1 MISEEQSR
9 LVKGLLD
16 FCKKEG
22 IEVGNFIEI
31 RMRDCDDVPKY
42 LARMYK
48 AHEET
53 KKSRLRFQGIY
64 NLTVS
69 LN

>member
-1 MISEEQSR
+1 MNSEERSR
-9 LVKGLLD
+9 LVKGVLD
-16 FCKKEG
+16 FCKKAG
-22 IEVGNFIEI
+22 IEVGNLIEI
-31 RMRDCDDVPKY
+31 RMRDCEDVPKY
-42 LARMYK
+42 LERMYK

-53 KKSRLRFQGIY
+53 KNSTLRFQGIY